1 MKSFFAALDLLLIL
15 FVVLSFGL
23 LIYLIICGL
32 IDYFT
37 EKNK

>member
-1 MKSFFAALDLLLIL
+1 MKGFFAALDLMIIL
-15 FVVLSFGL
+15 FIVLSIGL
-23 LIYLIICGL
+23 LLYIIICGL